1 MPLPFLLWG
10 AAAVVGAVGV
20 GAGLSGKSDLE
31 YAQSIAEN
39 IKTEYDEL
47 EADYKLKIDELN
59 SVLEELGKVRLI
71 ANEKI
76 QKISA
81 SMSKIGNVSKKEYNN
96 FIQSI
101 NYTKEEIEQMN
112 LSSMK
117 SSEILQTGVKSLSS
131 STLAGFGAMGL
142 IGNLGFAS
150 TGAAIS
156 GLSGAAATNATL
168 AWLGGGSLAAGGFGI
183 AGGSVALGGIFL
195 APVALIGGFS
205 LASKGKK
212 AITEAEKY
220 EAKVKIAIEHLNS
233 RIDFLKLAKK
243 IANNY
248 IEVISVLDSKANL
261 TYQELDKVIDFYV
274 DKNLQHLK
282 NRPLWKKIFGLGK
295 IDYLSPNNWEEEDL
309 GIVLLGTT
317 FAKHMNQ
324 LCNIQIIDAEVVK
337 EDSVKLLEHVSKDQG
352 INLQALANDS
362 NFK

>member
-31 YAQSIAEN
+31 YAQSIVEN

-59 SVLEELGKVRLI
+59 SVLEELGKTRLI

-76 QKISA
+76 QKISS
-81 SMSKIGNVSKKEYNN
+81 SMSKIGKVSKKQYDN
-96 FIQSI
+96 FIQAI
-101 NYTKEEIEQMN
+101 NYTKEEVEQMSF
-112 LSSMK
+112 SSRK
-117 SSEILQTGVKSLSS
+117 SSEILQTGIKSLSS
-131 STLAGFGAMGL
+131 GALAGFGAMGL
-142 IGNLGFAS
+142 IGNIGVAS

-156 GLSGAAATNATL
+156 GLSGVAATNATL
-168 AWLGGGSLAAGGFGI
+168 AWLGGGTLAAGGFGI

-220 EAKVKIAIEHLNS
+220 EAEVKIAIEHLNS
-233 RIDFLKLAKK
+233 KIDFLQLAKK
-243 IANNY
+243 IANDY

-261 TYQELDKVIDFYV
+261 TYQKLEKVIDFYV
-274 DKNLQHLK
+274 DKNLQHSK

-295 IDYLSPNNWEEEDL
+295 IDYLSTDNWEEEDL
-309 GIVLLGTT
+309 RIILVGTA

-337 EDSVKLLEHVSKDQG
+337 EDSVKLLEHVSKNHG
-352 INLQALANDS
+352 ITLEASAKDS
-362 NFK
+362 

>member
-31 YAQSIAEN
+31 YAQSIVEN

-59 SVLEELGKVRLI
+59 SVLEELGRTRLI
-71 ANEKI
+71 ANERI
-76 QKISA
+76 QKISE
-81 SMSKIGNVSKKEYNN
+81 SISKIGTVSKKQYNN
-96 FIQSI
+96 FIESI
-101 NYTKEEIEQMN
+101 NYTKEEVEQMSF
-112 LSSMK
+112 SSRK
-117 SSEILQTGVKSLSS
+117 SSEILQTGIKSLSS
-131 STLAGFGAMGL
+131 GALAGFGAMGL
-142 IGNLGFAS
+142 IGNIGVAS

-156 GLSGAAATNATL
+156 GLSGVAATNATL
-168 AWLGGGSLAAGGFGI
+168 AWLGGGTLAAGGFGI

-220 EAKVKIAIEHLNS
+220 EAEVKIAIEHLNS
-233 RIDFLKLAKK
+233 KIDFLQLAKK
-243 IANNY
+243 IANDY

-261 TYQELDKVIDFYV
+261 TYQKLEKVIDFYV
-274 DKNLQHLK
+274 DKNLQHSK

-295 IDYLSPNNWEEEDL
+295 IDYLSTDNWEEEDL
-309 GIVLLGTT
+309 RIILVGTA

-337 EDSVKLLEHVSKDQG
+337 EDSVKLLEHVSKNHG
-352 INLQALANDS
+352 ITLEVSAKDS
-362 NFK
+362 

>member
-10 AAAVVGAVGV
+10 AAAVVGAVGI

-59 SVLEELGKVRLI
+59 SVLEELGKTRLI

-76 QKISA
+76 QKISS
-81 SMSKIGNVSKKEYNN
+81 SMSKIGKVSKKQYDN
-96 FIQSI
+96 FIQAI
-101 NYTKEEIEQMN
+101 NYTKEEIEQMS

-117 SSEILQTGVKSLSS
+117 SSEILQTGIKGLSS
-131 STLAGFGAMGL
+131 GTLAGFGAMGL
-142 IGNLGFAS
+142 IGNIGFAS

-156 GLSGAAATNATL
+156 GLTGAAATNATL
-168 AWLGGGSLAAGGFGI
+168 AWLGGGTLAAGGFGI

-212 AITEAEKY
+212 AVTEAEKY
-220 EAKVKIAIEHLNS
+220 EAKVKIAIEHLNTKLE
-233 RIDFLKLAKK
+233 FLQLAKK
-243 IANNY
+243 IVNDY
-248 IEVISVLDSKANL
+248 IHVISTLDKKANL
-261 TYQELDKVIDFYV
+261 TYQKLDKVINFYV
-274 DKNLQHLK
+274 DKNEQHLK
-282 NRPLWKKIFGLGK
+282 NRPLWKKILGLGK
-295 IDYLSPNNWEEEDL
+295 IDYLSTNNWEEADINIIL
-309 GIVLLGTT
+309 MGTT

-324 LCNIQIIDAEVVK
+324 LCNIQVIDAEAVR
-337 EDSVKLLEHVSKDQG
+337 ENSVLLIEQVSNNYGITLEASAKDV
-352 INLQALANDS
+352 
-362 NFK
+362 